1 MKWIT
6 ALLIAALVAVVLPT
20 GVDLRSGVWMDSW
33 ASTGTIRPHA
43 GSPGLLF
50 SIPVFIGLAIFLRTV
65 FNWHSR

>member
-6 ALLIAALVAVVLPT
+6 ALVLGAILGFVLPT
-20 GVDLRSGVWMDSW
+20 ALDLRSGVWMNNFVGW
-33 ASTGTIRPHA
+33 GTIRPHA

-50 SIPVFIGLAIFLRTV
+50 SIPLFLGSALALRLV

>member
-6 ALLIAALVAVVLPT
+6 ALICGAVFGLVLPT
-20 GVDLRSGVWMDSW
+20 AMDLRSGVWLNNW
-33 ASTGTIRPHA
+33 TGWGTIHPHA

-50 SIPVFIGLAIFLRTV
+50 SIPVFLGVALAFRLF